1 VKKNEIV
8 DRDFGK
14 IREELLA
21 RKREYEEEL
30 TRVYGEKFFDEVQ
43 DAGDQALTSTME
55 ALSSSLQDSKVA
67 EYHRIVKAL
76 TMLEEGTYGI
86 CVDCQEPISDKR
98 LKSYPD
104 ATRCIACQ
112 EVYEE
117 RRHGEGAPS

>member
-1 VKKNEIV
+1 MKNDTV
-8 DRDFGK
+8 GRDFGK
-14 IREELLA
+14 IKEELLV

-55 ALSSSLQDSKVA
+55 ALSSSLQDTKVA

-76 TMLEEGTYGI
+76 AMLDEGTYGI
-86 CVDCQEPISDKR
+86 CVDCQEPISEKR

-117 RRHGEGAPS
+117 RSHTEGASF